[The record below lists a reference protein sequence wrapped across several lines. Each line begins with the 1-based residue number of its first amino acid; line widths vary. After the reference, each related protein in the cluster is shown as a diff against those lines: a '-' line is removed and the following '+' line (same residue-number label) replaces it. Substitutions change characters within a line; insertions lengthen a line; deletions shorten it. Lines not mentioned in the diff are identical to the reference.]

1 MSASEPVSHLSEA
14 ELRAMTA
21 DLDGIHHDLT
31 LPALKDSLAEW
42 TEDIHAQGDGGRDGD
57 PAQRLLFDRRR
68 FLTRAAGTA
77 GGVAGIALL
86 AACSNSSSTSSASAS
101 ASASAA
107 SASATGSAAA
117 AAGGEGQALS
127 GDLQAVAMA
136 ASLENSGIAT
146 YMDGIKAATAGKLG
160 PVPPAVVTFAETAM
174 AQHQDHQKAWN
185 AVLTAAGKQPVTAVD
200 PVIQPTINAA
210 FAKVTTVTGLAELAL
225 LVENTAGETY
235 QNALSVIKSP
245 AGIKTA
251 ASIQP
256 VEFQHA
262 AILYFVLGK
271 YPVPNAFT
279 GVSLARP
286 PSDYKV

>member
-1 MSASEPVSHLSEA
+1 MSANEPVSHLSEA

-31 LPALKDSLAEW
+31 MPALKVSLAEW
-42 TEDIHAQGDGGRDGD
+42 TEDIHAQGDAGRDGD
-57 PAQRLLFDRRR
+57 AAQRPLFDRRR

-77 GGVAGIALL
+77 GGVAGVALL
-86 AACSNSSSTSSASAS
+86 AACSSSGSSSSAPAS
-101 ASASAA
+101 A

-117 AAGGEGQALS
+117 AGGGEGQALS

-146 YMDGIKAATAGKLG
+146 YQAGIKAATAGKLG
-160 PVPPAVVTFAETAM
+160 TVPPAVVTFAETAM
-174 AQHQDHQKAWN
+174 AQHEDHQKAWN

-200 PVIQPTINAA
+200 PVLQPTINAA

-225 LVENTAGETY
+225 VVENTAGETY
-235 QNALSVIKSP
+235 QNALSVIKSA

-286 PSDYKV
+286 LSDYHT

>member
-1 MSASEPVSHLSEA
+1 MSANEPVSHLSEA

-31 LPALKDSLAEW
+31 MPALKVSLAAW
-42 TEDIHAQGDGGRDGD
+42 TEDIRAEGDAGRDGD
-57 PAQRLLFDRRR
+57 EPQRLLFDRRR

-77 GGVAGIALL
+77 GGVASLAFL
-86 AACSNSSSTSSASAS
+86 AACTSSSSSSSAPAS
-101 ASASAA
+101 AT
-107 SASATGSAAA
+107 ASATGSAAA

-136 ASLENSGIAT
+136 ASLENSGVAT
-146 YMDGIKAATAGKLG
+146 YMAGIKAASAGKLG
-160 PVPPAVVTFAETAM
+160 TVPPAVVTFAETAM

-200 PVIQPTINAA
+200 PVLQPTINAA

-225 LVENTAGETY
+225 VVENTAGETY
-235 QNALSVIKSP
+235 QNALSVIKSA

-286 PSDYKV
+286 LSDYKV

>member
-1 MSASEPVSHLSEA
+1 MSVNEPVSHLSEA
-14 ELRAMTA
+14 ELLAMTA
-21 DLDGIHHDLT
+21 DLDAMHHDLT

-42 TEDIHAQGDGGRDGD
+42 TDDIRAQDHDADAAR
-57 PAQRLLFDRRR
+57 QLLFDRRR

-77 GGVAGIALL
+77 GGIAGVGLL
-86 AACSNSSSTSSASAS
+86 AACTSSSSSSSTAAAPATATSSSA
-101 ASASAA
+101 
-107 SASATGSAAA
+107 ATGG
-117 AAGGEGQALS
+117 AAGTVDGEGQALS
-127 GDLQAVAMA
+127 GDLQVVAMA

-146 YMDGIKAATAGKLG
+146 YMAGIKAATAGKLG
-160 PVPPAVVTFAETAM
+160 TVPAAVVTFAETAM

-185 AVLTAAGKQPVTAVD
+185 AVLTAAGKKPVTAVD
-200 PVIQPTINAA
+200 PVIQPTINTAL
-210 FAKVTTVTGLAELAL
+210 AKVTTITGLAELAL
-225 LVENTAGETY
+225 LVENTAGQTY
-235 QNALSVIKSP
+235 QNGLSVIKSA

-286 PSDYKV
+286 PSDYKI

>member
-31 LPALKDSLAEW
+31 LPALKESLAEW
-42 TEDIHAQGDGGRDGD
+42 TEDIRAQGDADRDGD
-57 PAQRLLFDRRR
+57 PGQRLLFDRRR

-86 AACSNSSSTSSASAS
+86 AACSSSSSASSASAS
-101 ASASAA
+101 T

-127 GDLQAVAMA
+127 GDLQVVAMA

-146 YMDGIKAATAGKLG
+146 YMAGIKAATAGKLG
-160 PVPPAVVTFAETAM
+160 PVPAAVVTFAETAM
-174 AQHQDHQKAWN
+174 AQHEDHQKAWN
-185 AVLTAAGKQPVTAVD
+185 AVLTAAGKKPVTAVD

-235 QNALSVIKSP
+235 QNGLSVIKSA

>member
-1 MSASEPVSHLSEA
+1 MSANEPVSHLSEA

-31 LPALKDSLAEW
+31 MPALKVSLAEW
-42 TEDIHAQGDGGRDGD
+42 TEDIHAQGDADRDAD
-57 PAQRLLFDRRR
+57 AAQRALFDRRR

-86 AACSNSSSTSSASAS
+86 AACSSSSSSSSAPAS
-101 ASASAA
+101 A

-117 AAGGEGQALS
+117 AGGGEGQALS

-136 ASLENSGIAT
+136 ASLENSGVAT
-146 YMDGIKAATAGKLG
+146 YQAGIKAATAGKLG
-160 PVPPAVVTFAETAM
+160 TVPPAVVTFAETAM
-174 AQHQDHQKAWN
+174 AQHEDHQKAWN

-200 PVIQPTINAA
+200 PVLQPTINAA

-225 LVENTAGETY
+225 VVENTAGETY

-271 YPVPNAFT
+271 YPVPSAFT

-286 PSDYKV
+286 LSDYHT

>member
-1 MSASEPVSHLSEA
+1 MSANEPVSHLSEA

-21 DLDGIHHDLT
+21 DLDAIHHDLT

-42 TEDIHAQGDGGRDGD
+42 TEDIHAQGADRDAD
-57 PAQRLLFDRRR
+57 PGQRLVFDRRL
-68 FLTRAAGTA
+68 FLTRAVGTA

-86 AACSNSSSTSSASAS
+86 AACTSSSSSSTSAPSSASAS
-101 ASASAA
+101 ASAS
-107 SASATGSAAA
+107 GSAAA
-117 AAGGEGQALS
+117 LGGGEGQMLS
-127 GDLQAVAMA
+127 GDLQVVAMA
-136 ASLENSGIAT
+136 ASLENSGVAT
-146 YMDGIKAATAGKLG
+146 YQAGIKAATAGKLG
-160 PVPPAVVTFAETAM
+160 TVPPAVVTFAETAM
-174 AQHQDHQKAWN
+174 AQHEDHQKAWN

-200 PVIQPTINAA
+200 PVIQPTINTA
-210 FAKVTTVTGLAELAL
+210 FAKVTNVTGLAELAL
-225 LVENTAGETY
+225 MVENIAGETY
-235 QNALSVIKSP
+235 QNGLSVIKSA

-262 AILYFVLGK
+262 AILSFVLGK

-286 PSDYKV
+286 PSDYKT

>member
-1 MSASEPVSHLSEA
+1 MSANEPVSHLSEA

-31 LPALKDSLAEW
+31 MPALKVSLAEW
-42 TEDIHAQGDGGRDGD
+42 TEDIHAQGDAGRDGD
-57 PAQRLLFDRRR
+57 AAQRLLFDRRR

-77 GGVAGIALL
+77 GGVAGVALL
-86 AACSNSSSTSSASAS
+86 AACSSSGSSSSAPAS
-101 ASASAA
+101 A

-117 AAGGEGQALS
+117 VGGGEGQALS

-146 YMDGIKAATAGKLG
+146 YQAGIKAATAGRLG

-174 AQHQDHQKAWN
+174 AQHEDHQKAWN

-200 PVIQPTINAA
+200 PVLQPTINAA

-225 LVENTAGETY
+225 VVENTAGETY
-235 QNALSVIKSP
+235 QNALSVIKSA

-286 PSDYKV
+286 LSDYKV

>member
-1 MSASEPVSHLSEA
+1 MSVNEPVSHLSEA

-31 LPALKDSLAEW
+31 MPALKDSLAEW
-42 TEDIHAQGDGGRDGD
+42 TDDIHAQGDGGRDGD
-57 PAQRLLFDRRR
+57 AAQRLLFDRRR

-86 AACSNSSSTSSASAS
+86 AACTSSSSSRRRRRRQPPRRPPARPPRWR
-101 ASASAA
+101 
-107 SASATGSAAA
+107 
-117 AAGGEGQALS
+117 GGEGQALS

-146 YMDGIKAATAGKLG
+146 YMAGIKAATAGKLG
-160 PVPPAVVTFAETAM
+160 TVPPAVVTFAETAM
-174 AQHQDHQKAWN
+174 AQHEDHQKAWN

-200 PVIQPTINAA
+200 PVLQPTINAA
-210 FAKVTTVTGLAELAL
+210 FAKVTNVTGLAELAL
-225 LVENTAGETY
+225 VVENTAGETY

-286 PSDYKV
+286 LSDYHT

>member
-1 MSASEPVSHLSEA
+1 MSANEPVSHLSEA

-31 LPALKDSLAEW
+31 LPALRESLAEW
-42 TEDIHAQGDGGRDGD
+42 TEDIHAQGKTDRDGD
-57 PAQRLLFDRRR
+57 PGQRSLLDRRR

-86 AACSNSSSTSSASAS
+86 AACSNSSSSSSSVPSSAS
-101 ASASAA
+101 A

-117 AAGGEGQALS
+117 AAGGEGQMLS
-127 GDLQAVAMA
+127 GDLQVVAMA

-146 YMDGIKAATAGKLG
+146 YQAGIKAATAGKLG
-160 PVPPAVVTFAETAM
+160 TVPPAVVTFAETAM
-174 AQHQDHQKAWN
+174 AQHEDHQKAWN
-185 AVLTAAGKQPVTAVD
+185 AVLTAAGKKPVTAVD
-200 PVIQPTINAA
+200 PVIQPTINTA
-210 FAKVTTVTGLAELAL
+210 FAKVTNVTGLAELAL
-225 LVENTAGETY
+225 MVENIAGETY
-235 QNALSVIKSP
+235 QNGLSVIKSP

-262 AILYFVLGK
+262 AILSFVLGK

>member
-21 DLDGIHHDLT
+21 DLDGLHHDLT
-31 LPALKDSLAEW
+31 LPALKESLAEW
-42 TEDIHAQGDGGRDGD
+42 TEDIRAQGDAGRDGD
-57 PAQRLLFDRRR
+57 PGQRLLFDRRR

-86 AACSNSSSTSSASAS
+86 AACSSGSSSSSAS
-101 ASASAA
+101 A

-127 GDLQAVAMA
+127 GDLQVVAMA
-136 ASLENSGIAT
+136 ASLENSGVAT
-146 YMDGIKAATAGKLG
+146 YMAGIKAATAGKLG
-160 PVPPAVVTFAETAM
+160 TVPPAVVTFAETAM
-174 AQHQDHQKAWN
+174 AQHEDHQKAWN
-185 AVLTAAGKQPVTAVD
+185 AVLTAAGKKPVTAVD

-225 LVENTAGETY
+225 LVENTAGQTY
-235 QNALSVIKSP
+235 QNGLSVIKSP

-262 AILYFVLGK
+262 AILLFVLGK

-286 PSDYKV
+286 PSDYKVS

>member
-31 LPALKDSLAEW
+31 LPALKESLAEW
-42 TEDIHAQGDGGRDGD
+42 TEDIRAQGDAGADDD
-57 PAQRLLFDRRR
+57 PAGRLLFDRRR

-77 GGVAGIALL
+77 GGVASLAFL
-86 AACSNSSSTSSASAS
+86 AACTSSSSGSSATASTSAT
-101 ASASAA
+101 
-107 SASATGSAAA
+107 ASATGSAAA

-136 ASLENSGIAT
+136 ASLENSGVAT
-146 YMDGIKAATAGKLG
+146 YMAGIKAATAGKLG
-160 PVPPAVVTFAETAM
+160 TVPPAVVTFAETAM
-174 AQHQDHQKAWN
+174 AQHEDHQKAWN

-200 PVIQPTINAA
+200 PGLQPTIHAA

-225 LVENTAGETY
+225 VVENTAGETY

-271 YPVPNAFT
+271 YPVPSAFT

-286 PSDYKV
+286 LSDYHT

>member
-1 MSASEPVSHLSEA
+1 MSANEPVSHLSEA

-31 LPALKDSLAEW
+31 MPALKASLAEW
-42 TEDIHAQGDGGRDGD
+42 TEDIHAQGDAGRDGD
-57 PAQRLLFDRRR
+57 AAQRLLFDRRR

-77 GGVAGIALL
+77 GGVASVALL
-86 AACSNSSSTSSASAS
+86 AACTSSSSSSSAPASAS
-101 ASASAA
+101 AT
-107 SASATGSAAA
+107 ASATGSAAA

-136 ASLENSGIAT
+136 ASLENSGVAT
-146 YMDGIKAATAGKLG
+146 YMAGIKAATAGKLG
-160 PVPPAVVTFAETAM
+160 TVPPAVVTFAQTAM
-174 AQHQDHQKAWN
+174 AQHEDHQKAWN

-200 PVIQPTINAA
+200 PVLQPTINAA

-225 LVENTAGETY
+225 VVENTAGETY

-279 GVSLARP
+279 SVNLARP
-286 PSDYKV
+286 VSDYHT